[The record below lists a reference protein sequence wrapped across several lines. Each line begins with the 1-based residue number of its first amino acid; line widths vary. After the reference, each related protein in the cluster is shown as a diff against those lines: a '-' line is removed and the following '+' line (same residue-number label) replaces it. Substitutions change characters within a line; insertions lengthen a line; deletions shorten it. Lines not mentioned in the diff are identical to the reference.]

1 MRYAMI
7 MAGGAG
13 TRLWPLSRS
22 DRPKQLVPLIPEGEG
37 GDTPGGRRSLLQLAC
52 ARLEGLIPPEH
63 RYICTNEGYRDAIR
77 RQIPEFTDQLI
88 LGEPV
93 GRDTVN
99 AVGFAAAVLHKR
111 DADAVFAVLTADHI
125 IRPEPRFREVMD
137 VGFRLVEE
145 DANRLVT
152 FSIKPTYAA
161 TGFGYVERGRA
172 IPGSDDLGFRV
183 ERFVEKPSAERAQA
197 YLDSGVFS
205 WNSGM
210 FVWKAS
216 TILDCLRRYKP
227 ESYEGLMRIAEA
239 WGTPDQREV
248 LETVYPTLPKI
259 SVDYAIMEPASRE
272 QNRTA
277 GKPSASGSIKVATV
291 LMDLEWLDVGSWP
304 SFAETLEALDASDN
318 RVSGRAM
325 LHDASSSLVVN
336 DDPDHLVAVLGA
348 EGLIVVHTGDAT
360 LVMPAEKAQEL
371 KSLHARL
378 PDGLK

>member
-13 TRLWPLSRS
+13 TRLWPMSRQGQ
-22 DRPKQLVPLIPEGEG
+22 PKQLVPLVEEAGASE
-37 GDTPGGRRSLLQLAC
+37 RLSLLQLASQ
-52 ARLEGLIPPEH
+52 RLEGLIPPDR
-63 RYICTNEGYRDAIR
+63 RYICTNEAYRDAIR
-77 RQIPEFTDQLI
+77 TQMPAFTDDLI

-99 AVGFAAAVLHKR
+99 AVGFAAAVIHKR
-111 DADAVFAVLTADHI
+111 DADAVFVVLTADHI
-125 IRPEPRFREVMD
+125 IKPEDEFRRILD
-137 VGFRLVEE
+137 AGFRLVEA
-145 DANRLVT
+145 DPTRLVT
-152 FSIKPTYAA
+152 FSIKPTYAS
-161 TGFGYVERGRA
+161 TGFGYVERGSA
-172 IPGSDDLGFRV
+172 ITGSENLAFRV
-183 ERFVEKPSAERAQA
+183 ERFVEKPSAEKAQA
-197 YLDSGVFS
+197 YLESGAFG

-239 WGTPDQREV
+239 WDTPEQERV
-248 LETVYPTLPKI
+248 LGEVYPELPRI

-277 GKPSASGSIKVATV
+277 GKASERDAVKVCTV
-291 LMDLEWLDVGSWP
+291 LMDLQWLDVGSWP
-304 SFAETLEALDASDN
+304 SYARTLDADGAGN

-336 DDPDHLVAVLGA
+336 DDPSHVVAVLGA
-348 EGLIVVHTGDAT
+348 EDLIVVHTRDAT
-360 LVMPAEKAQEL
+360 LVMPADKAQEL
-371 KSLHARL
+371 KSLHSKL
-378 PDGLK
+378 PDELR